1 MPIVD
6 LSEFTWLARRA
17 TVLTKEIRQR
27 RGNIQCETLVLGS
40 YAGQFVKNSAV
51 HFTPSTPQGVNTIPL
66 PNVGENNNQEAWQHQ
81 ASPYQYSPV
90 ANSNQ
95 PPLTTVWMS
104 TSATALPP
112 APEGVNIIP
121 LRSVGGNESAETR
134 RGRGRVSAY
143 PSSSMCYPMT
153 VNQAAQEQ
161 SFPMTTFPVNNGPMQ
176 EEGEE
181 DHRCCGFC

>member
-6 LSEFTWLARRA
+6 LSEFTWLAHRA

-27 RGNIQCETLVLGS
+27 RGNVH
-40 YAGQFVKNSAV
+40 YAGQFVKNSVV

-66 PNVGENNNQEAWQHQ
+66 PNIGENNYQEAWRRQ
-81 ASPYQYSPV
+81 ASPYQYSPQPT
-90 ANSNQ
+90 SGSR

-104 TSATALPP
+104 TSATALPS

-121 LRSVGGNESAETR
+121 LQSIGGSESAETR

-143 PSSSMCYPMT
+143 PSSSMRYPMT
-153 VNQAAQEQ
+153 VNQ
-161 SFPMTTFPVNNGPMQ
+161 
-176 EEGEE
+176 
-181 DHRCCGFC
+181 